1 MTQNKFCTFRLGA
14 ILLLALMVMSP
25 LLNGIMGQNPVPQ
38 SEQPMLPDNNKPTPW
53 TLMDE
58 AFANQHSQYISLM
71 DRKTQPQL
79 TIPEIPGD
87 FSFYPRLAKT
97 TKYRQI
103 SLVNNTDKEIK
114 GIVDGVI
121 NEYYI
126 TGIKKG
132 DYFLIRDIGVYKG
145 EIVDMM
151 IYFEDF
157 YSDQEGYNGPS
168 LLLPNYETAKDLSPY
183 RWLRVTTAA
192 KNSNLKI
199 KYIFLKNSAGI
210 KDKASW
216 AAKKD
221 DPNVYLQVSG
231 YWNLHRINFAKSVS
245 IENPY
250 QLFYVK
256 QYADAVDPEGY
267 PNPQDNETNVAGYK
281 STEPEIWNEYILR
294 TQIVEPSTDPNI
306 FAKKIYV
313 GAMYRTG
320 KRPSANNEN
329 PRVNADYSQG
339 TNTNLTYTYK
349 DVSSF
354 EREVYA
360 PHVSAIALLQYD
372 TKLFARIGFS
382 APSIL
387 GTLTTYENTNY
398 NVSYAV
404 VQSVPPLG
412 EASEIDPDLFKHGKY
427 ELIIDVPEYIVLN
440 AQSGTYPGLKITDNG
455 GVDASGKFTYSYDAQ
470 SHKMTIKAKT
480 ESNNLLPENFYEN
493 DYTFTFYGKLS
504 EEAALKN
511 KWAALYNAT
520 TKTVDI
526 PLPKE
531 SVKQTI
537 DSKTPIDAA
546 NDAITQVQMQS
557 APVIPYTPS
566 ISASNNSICEGSAED
581 VVLKAYPNTS
591 ASDITNIVYQ
601 WYSVDNTTGAETLIS
616 NGGAY
621 SISESQDASHNN
633 NKVSTLTIKGAD
645 ATNAQHSRIYRV
657 KISSLSAEVRVSI
670 APSVLYWK
678 NNATNTNWNDVT
690 NWTDA
695 TGKIQYAVPAS
706 CTNVIIRK
714 VNVNSFYPD
723 LRVAN
728 NNSGTSGTD
737 YSVFPMTSLGCNNIT
752 LENRAMLGTAQL
764 LKYNE
769 ASTSIQLTDSEK
781 NRWILYSSPMSATY
795 SGDFA
800 AEPDGTYKYK
810 TVYMR
815 TFDAQGNFQLPFG
828 TSNVALDITTPF
840 MMYFTSTSTHS
851 STITLPSAVN
861 IYKGKQNTPQGHGA
875 KYDLEVRVR
884 ADGTTEHKK
893 FIFDNMPVGA
903 NGSLNFNLP
912 LSGSTSYVLISNPL
926 PSYLNVSKFLE
937 GNASIF
943 ENVYKVDMNTGFLE
957 QTNDGKMTIK
967 SGAAM
972 DTPTASTLIAP
983 FQSFFVK
990 VKSIG
995 TAGSYTI
1002 TPEMCTTQSTGSGEN
1017 TTGYIL
1023 E

>member
-1 MTQNKFCTFRLGA
+1 MTQNKLCSIKFWA
-14 ILLLALMVMSP
+14 ILLLTLIVISP
-25 LLNGIMGQNPVPQ
+25 LLNEIMGQNPVPQ

-58 AFANQHSQYISLM
+58 AFADQHSQYIKLM
-71 DRKTQPQL
+71 DRKDQPKL

-87 FSFYPRLAKT
+87 FSFYLRLAKT

-103 SLVNNTDKEIK
+103 SLVNNKDKEIL
-114 GIVDGVI
+114 GIKDGVK
-121 NEYYI
+121 NEYIVNLSKEDYI
-126 TGIKKG
+126 
-132 DYFLIRDIGVYKG
+132 LIRDIGVYKG

-151 IYFEDF
+151 IYVEDF
-157 YSDQEGYNGPS
+157 ASDATRPALDIE
-168 LLLPNYETAKDLSPY
+168 LPNYDTEKTFIDEKP
-183 RWLRVTTAA
+183 WLRVSTNGENDKTV
-192 KNSNLKI
+192 L
-199 KYIFLKNSAGI
+199 KYIFLKHSAGI
-210 KDKASW
+210 KDRTTW
-216 AAKKD
+216 ATKKD

-231 YWNLHRINFAKSVS
+231 YWNLHRVNFAKSVS

-267 PNPQDNETNVAGYK
+267 PNPQDNETNVVGYTP
-281 STEPEIWNEYILR
+281 SSPEIWNEYILR
-294 TQIVEPSTDPNI
+294 AQIAEPSTDPSI

-320 KRPSANNEN
+320 EPPSVNNEN
-329 PRVNADYSQG
+329 PRINADYSQA

-354 EREVYA
+354 VREVYSPLLPGYA
-360 PHVSAIALLQYD
+360 YLQYD

-382 APSIL
+382 APSIF
-387 GTLTTYENTNY
+387 GALTTYENTNY
-398 NVSYAV
+398 NVSYSV

-412 EASEIDPDLFKHGKY
+412 ESSGIDPDLFKHGKY
-427 ELIIDVPEYIVLN
+427 ELTIDVPEYIVLN
-440 AQSGTYPGLKITDNG
+440 TQSGTYPGLKITDNG

-504 EEAALKN
+504 EEAEMKN
-511 KWAALYNAT
+511 KWTALYNAT
-520 TKTVDI
+520 TQTIDI

-531 SVKQTI
+531 SVKQII
-537 DSKTPIDAA
+537 DNRTPVEAA
-546 NDAITQVQMQS
+546 NDAITQMQMQS
-557 APVIPYTPS
+557 APSIDYAPS

-591 ASDITNIVYQ
+591 ASNVTSIVYQ
-601 WYSVDNTTGAETLIS
+601 WYSVDNSTGAETPIS

-621 SISESQDASHNN
+621 SISESRDPSHNN
-633 NKVSTLTIKGAD
+633 NKVSTLTIKGTD

-670 APSVLYWK
+670 APSELYWK

-690 NWTDA
+690 NWTDV

-723 LRVAN
+723 LRRASEN
-728 NNSGTSGTD
+728 NGTYGTD
-737 YSVFPMTSLGCNNIT
+737 YSVFPMTSLSCNNIT
-752 LENRAMLGTAQL
+752 LENRAMLGTAQF

-810 TVYMR
+810 TLYMR
-815 TFDAQGNFQLPFG
+815 TFDAQGHFSLPTG
-828 TSNVALDITTPF
+828 ASNVALNITKPF
-840 MMYFTSTSTHS
+840 MFYFNSTSTHS
-851 STITLPSAVN
+851 STITLPSAMNV
-861 IYKGKQNTPQGHGA
+861 YKGKQNTPQGHGT
-875 KYDLEVRVR
+875 KYDPEVRVR

-893 FIFDNMPVGA
+893 FIFHNISVGTDGA
-903 NGSLNFNLP
+903 LNFNLP
-912 LSGSTSYVLISNPL
+912 LSNSTNYVLISNPF

-937 GNASIF
+937 GNVSIF
-943 ENVYKVDMNTGFLE
+943 ENVYKVDMSTGFLE

-972 DTPTASTLIAP
+972 DTPSASTLIAP

-990 VKSIG
+990 VKSS
-995 TAGSYTI
+995 GSTNVYTI
-1002 TPEMCTTQSTGSGEN
+1002 TPEMCTTQSTNSGEN

>member
-25 LLNGIMGQNPVPQ
+25 LLNGIIGQNPVPQ
-38 SEQPMLPDNNKPTPW
+38 SEQPMLPDNNRPTPW

-58 AFANQHSQYISLM
+58 AFANQHSQYVKLM
-71 DRKTQPQL
+71 DRKDQPKL

-87 FSFYPRLAKT
+87 FSFYLRLAKT
-97 TKYRQI
+97 TKYRHL
-103 SLVNNTDKEIK
+103 SLTRNLDVEIL
-114 GIVDGVI
+114 GIKDGI
-121 NEYYI
+121 KNEYYVNLQN
-126 TGIKKG
+126 G
-132 DYFLIRDIGVYKG
+132 DYALIRDIGVYKG
-145 EIVDMM
+145 EIVDLM
-151 IYFEDF
+151 IYLESYTTDNKN
-157 YSDQEGYNGPS
+157 SRDIS
-168 LLLPNYETAKDLSPY
+168 IKLPNYDTEKTLEKKSWLSI
-183 RWLRVTTAA
+183 TTAGD
-192 KNSNLKI
+192 NDNTVLK
-199 KYIFLKNSAGI
+199 YYFLKHSAGI
-210 KDKASW
+210 KDKATW

-221 DPNVYLQVSG
+221 DPNVYLKVSG

-267 PNPQDNETNVAGYK
+267 PNPQDNETNVEGY
-281 STEPEIWNEYILR
+281 EDYQPEIWNEYILR
-294 TQIVEPSTDPNI
+294 AQIVEPSTDPSV
-306 FAKKIYV
+306 FAKKMYI
-313 GAMYRTG
+313 GAMFRTG
-320 KRPSANNEN
+320 RPPSVNNEN
-329 PRVNADYSQG
+329 PRVNGDYSQG

-349 DVSSF
+349 DISSF
-354 EREVYA
+354 SREVYA
-360 PHVSAIALLQYD
+360 PDVPGYAILQYD

-382 APSIL
+382 APSIF

-412 EASEIDPDLFKHGKY
+412 EVPGIDPYLFKHGNY
-427 ELIIDVPEYIVLN
+427 ELTIDVPEYIVLN

-504 EEAALKN
+504 EEAEMKN

-531 SVKQTI
+531 SVKQII
-537 DSKTPIDAA
+537 DNKTPIDAA

-557 APVIPYTPS
+557 APVIPFTPS
-566 ISASNNSICEGSAED
+566 ISASNNSICEGSAEN

-621 SISESQDASHNN
+621 SISESQDANHNN
-633 NKVSTLTIKGAD
+633 NKVSTLTIKGSD

-657 KISSLSAEVRVSI
+657 KIASLSAEVRVSI

-695 TGKIQYAVPAS
+695 TGKILYAVPAS

-723 LRVAN
+723 LRVASD
-728 NNSGTSGTD
+728 NSGTSGTD
-737 YSVFPMTSLGCNNIT
+737 YSVFPMGSLGCNNIT

-769 ASTSIQLTDSEK
+769 ASTSIQLADSEK

-815 TFDAQGNFQLPFG
+815 TFDAQGNFQLPFE

-840 MMYFTSTSTHS
+840 MLYFTSTSTHS

-861 IYKGKQNTPQGHGA
+861 VYKGKQNTPQGHGA
-875 KYDLEVRVR
+875 KYEPEVRVR
-884 ADGTTEHKK
+884 VDGTTEHKK
-893 FIFDNMPVGA
+893 FIFDNMQVGTD
-903 NGSLNFNLP
+903 GSLNFNLP
-912 LSGSTSYVLISNPL
+912 LSASTSYVLISNPF

-967 SGAAM
+967 SGATM
-972 DTPTASTLIAP
+972 DTPSASTLIAP

-990 VKSIG
+990 VKSVG

-1017 TTGYIL
+1017 ATGYIL